1 MVEPNSKTIQNGVG
15 MKFAFGISLFCL
27 SLVSCNEIK
36 LVNTQD
42 ILDLL
47 EGDGTQGGYSSSDSS
62 GSSSSSSTN
71 NGNSN
76 NLNHYGLT
84 DSATGTN
91 TYGSTGTTVGNPLGY

>member
-1 MVEPNSKTIQNGVG
+1 MIEPNSKTIQNGVG
-15 MKFAFGISLFCL
+15 MKFTLGTVLFCL

-36 LVNTQD
+36 LVNTKD

-62 GSSSSSSTN
+62 GSSANSSTN
-71 NGNSN
+71 NRNSN

>member
-1 MVEPNSKTIQNGVG
+1 MVEEDSKTIQNGIG
-15 MKFAFGISLFCL
+15 MKITFGLVFFSFLF
-27 SLVSCNEIK
+27 VSCNEIK

-62 GSSSSSSTN
+62 DSSSRSSTN
-71 NGNSN
+71 TGNSN

-84 DSATGTN
+84 DRATGTN